1 MMKGVKSVA
10 RKSVTKAHNKIQE
23 LSWEPTFGTPAK
35 RFPTDYTFEKAP
47 KKDPLKQV
55 MQSYFPMQEE
65 KDHRVYGAID
75 GAVRGNMWR
84 QVQPRWMEWQK
95 LFLSIIPFPEISAAR
110 AMPLLTQAV
119 PNPEIHNGLALQMI
133 DEVRHSTIQM
143 NLKRQYMKNYIDPA
157 GFEITQRAFHNNYAG
172 TIGRQFGEGFITG
185 DAITAACIY
194 LQVVA
199 ETAFTNTLF
208 VAMPSEAAANGDYLL
223 PTVFLSVQSDESRH
237 ISNGFGTLLMALG
250 DERNHQLLERDLRY
264 AWWNNHCVVDAA
276 IGTFI
281 EYGTKD
287 RRKDRESYAE
297 MWRRWIYDDYYRS
310 YLIPLEKYGLK
321 IPHDLVEKAW
331 DRVWNK
337 RYVHKVA
344 QFFATGW
351 PVNYWRIDPMT
362 DDDFEWF
369 EHKYP
374 GWYNEFGKWWEHY
387 SSLSEPNGHK
397 PIAFEDTG
405 YVYPHRCWTCMVPCL
420 IREDT
425 VMDEVDGQVRT
436 YCSEPCHWTDKVA
449 FRGTYEGRET
459 PAMGRLTGKREWET
473 LYHGWDLA
481 DIQKDLGYV
490 RDDGKTLVPQPH
502 VLFDDKKMWTLDHM
516 RGIEFQ
522 SPNVLL
528 NQMTPE
534 QREEHMAEYRKG
546 FAIK

>member
-1 MMKGVKSVA
+1 MA
-10 RKSVTKAHNKIQE
+10 RASLTKAYQKIQE
-23 LSWEPTFGTPAK
+23 LSWEPTFATPVK
-35 RFPTDYTFEKAP
+35 KYPTDYKFDKAP
-47 KKDPLKQV
+47 QKEPLKQV

-65 KDHRVYGAID
+65 KDDRSMGAMD
-75 GAVRGNMWR
+75 GALRGNMFR
-84 QVQPRWMEWQK
+84 STQPRWMEWMK
-95 LFLSIIPFPEISAAR
+95 LFLGIIPFPEISAAR
-110 AMPLLTQAV
+110 AMPLLTSVV
-119 PNPEIHNGLALQMI
+119 PNPELHNGLALQMI

-143 NLKRQYMKNYIDPA
+143 HLKRYYMKNYIDPA
-157 GFEITQRAFHNNYAG
+157 GFDTTEKSFDRCYAG
-172 TIGRQFGEGFITG
+172 TIGRQFAEGFTTG
-185 DAITAACIY
+185 DAVTAANIY
-194 LQVVA
+194 LQIVA

-237 ISNGFGTLLMALG
+237 ISNGYATLLMALA
-250 DERNHQLLERDLRY
+250 DPENQLLLERDLQY
-264 AWWNNHCVVDAA
+264 AFWNNHCVVDAA

-321 IPHDLVEKAW
+321 IPHDLIEEAW
-331 DRVWNK
+331 NRIINK
-337 RYVHKVA
+337 GYVHEVA

-362 DDDFEWF
+362 DQDFEWF

-374 GWYNEFGKWWEHY
+374 GWYNKYGKWWEEY
-387 SSLSEPNGHK
+387 SRLAKPNGHNA
-397 PIAFEDTG
+397 IAFEDVN

-425 VMDEVDGQVRT
+425 VVDEVDGHVRT
-436 YCSEPCHWTDKVA
+436 YCSETCHWTDKTA
-449 FRGTYEGRET
+449 FRSEYNGRPT

-473 LYHGWDLA
+473 LYHGQDLA
-481 DIQKDLGYV
+481 EIIQDLGYV

-502 VLFDDKKMWTLDHM
+502 LDLDPKAMWTLDDV
-516 RGIEFQ
+516 RGNTFN

-528 NQMTPE
+528 NQMSPE
-534 QREEHMAEYRKG
+534 EREQHIAHYKAG
-546 FAIK
+546 G